1 MKAENPDGQNMNGV
15 KSQRSHLTK
24 VLEAFFAQRADIF
37 RVQMAFLYGSRAEG
51 FPREDS
57 DIDIGV
63 LFEDEIASE
72 DEMFDLVTK
81 ISLFLSQKMKI
92 EANVVPVRPDF
103 RKPMLYYNVIV
114 KGIPLYIRDYG
125 RYLGLKNEAMYQ
137 MEDFE
142 VFGKGWQLLIAKR
155 NLAELG

>member
-1 MKAENPDGQNMNGV
+1 MNGV

-72 DEMFDLVTK
+72 DEMFDLLTK

-92 EANVVPVRPDF
+92 EANVVPVHPDF

>member
-1 MKAENPDGQNMNGV
+1 MNGV

-92 EANVVPVRPDF
+92 EANVVPVHPDF